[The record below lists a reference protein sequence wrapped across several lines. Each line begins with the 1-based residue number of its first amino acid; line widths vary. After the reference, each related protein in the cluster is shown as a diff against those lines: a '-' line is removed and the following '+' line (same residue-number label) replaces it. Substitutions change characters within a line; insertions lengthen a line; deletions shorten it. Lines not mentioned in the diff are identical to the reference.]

1 MKELNEDIQIWIEKA
16 DQDLGSDKI
25 IYLHIP
31 DYFYTIAFH
40 CQQAVEK
47 YLKALLLFYQIEFLR
62 SHDLIYLLDLLSG
75 KVVIEDTMFRKAFTL
90 NNYGVQI
97 RYPNTIIKLTK
108 EEVESA
114 IEISEEFRAFVVNI
128 IGTE

>member
-16 DQDLGSDKI
+16 DQDLGSAKI

-31 DYFYTIAFH
+31 EYFDTIAFH

-47 YLKALLLFYQIEFLR
+47 YLKALLLFEKIEFAR
-62 SHDLIYLLDLLSG
+62 SHDLVYLLDLLSG
-75 KVVIEDTMFRKAFTL
+75 QIEIEEAMFRKAFIL
-90 NNYGVQI
+90 NNYGVLI
-97 RYPNTIIKLTK
+97 RYPNKIIKLTK

-114 IEISEEFRAFVVNI
+114 IEISDEFRIFVVNI
-128 IGTE
+128 IGIE